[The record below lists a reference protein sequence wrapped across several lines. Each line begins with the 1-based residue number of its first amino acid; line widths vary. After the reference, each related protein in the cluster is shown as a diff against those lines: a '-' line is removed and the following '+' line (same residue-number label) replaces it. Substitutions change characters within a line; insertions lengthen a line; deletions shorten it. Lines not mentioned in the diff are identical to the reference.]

1 MTLIFLIALLA
12 GLSTDF
18 SVQRQKILLYLI
30 CKITL
35 PFSQKGAYMNQLEII
50 QQLEQENAELKA
62 QNQKLT
68 ETVAWMH
75 DTIWSLIKRKNSRNA
90 I

>member
-1 MTLIFLIALLA
+1 
-12 GLSTDF
+12 
-18 SVQRQKILLYLI
+18 
-30 CKITL
+30 
-35 PFSQKGAYMNQLEII
+35 MNQLELI
-50 QQLEQENAELKA
+50 QQLEQENAALKA
-62 QNQKLT
+62 ENQKLT